1 MPARPTLFVALL
13 GLAVTG
19 ATCRSGDPK
28 EPDPPSSDTPAP
40 ADDEAED
47 DRMAVTE
54 IPGIDLA
61 EIDPAVRADALR
73 ILNDT
78 YCYCGCPRTV
88 AACLASR
95 QDCSCVHCSER
106 MAHFVMNEYKNGAS
120 TEDVEHQLLSGFSEG
135 FNGPPK
141 TFDEGE
147 QPTKGPSE
155 AQFTIVEFADF
166 ACPHCAGAFGTL
178 NALLAKRSDVKLT
191 YYYFPLSFNGDKSI
205 RAAEAAEE
213 ARRQGKFWEMAEML
227 FNNQLA
233 LSEADLMRYAE
244 KVGLNM
250 ADFSKAMKE
259 RTHKKKVMK
268 DKRLG
273 ESSGVEST
281 PSLFVNGRPFGLART
296 LENFDMRLQMEAE
309 RGTCN

>member
-28 EPDPPSSDTPAP
+28 EPAPPSDKPTAV
-40 ADDEAED
+40 EEED
-47 DRMAVTE
+47 HPAVTE
-54 IPGIDLA
+54 IPGVDLA
-61 EIDPAVRADALR
+61 EIDPGVRADALR

-95 QDCSCVHCSER
+95 ADCSCVNCSER
-106 MAHFVMNEYKNGAS
+106 MARFVMNEYKNGAS
-120 TEDVEHQLLSGFSEG
+120 TEDVEQQLLSGFSEG

-141 TFDEGE
+141 AFDPAD
-147 QPTKGPSE
+147 QPAKGPAE
-155 AQFTIVEFADF
+155 AQVSIVEFADF
-166 ACPHCAGAFGTL
+166 ACPHCAGAFDTL
-178 NALLAKRSDVKLT
+178 NELLDKRSDVKLT

-213 ARRQGKFWEMAEML
+213 ARRQGKFWEMAKLL
-227 FNNQLA
+227 FDNQLA
-233 LSEADLMRYAE
+233 LSESDLMGYARQI
-244 KVGLNM
+244 GLDM
-250 ADFSKAMKE
+250 ADFAKVMKE
-259 RTHKKKVMK
+259 RTHKEQVLK
-268 DKRLG
+268 DKKLG
-273 ESSGVEST
+273 ETVGVEST